1 MKETRENP
9 KKKKTATETFED
21 LGVWDLE
28 EDEERR
34 REAFE
39 KYCGLKEEEL
49 ETEEE
54 RKRKKEKA
62 DKLEKMREKWQMEKV
77 VLEEMGIKGDKR
89 KPNNPRE
96 GRR

>member
-39 KYCGLKEEEL
+39 KYCGMMEEEL